1 MATEHVDVLIVGAGL
16 SGIGA
21 AYRLQTQCPGK
32 AYKILEG
39 REAIGGTWDLFRY
52 PGIRSDSDM
61 FTLGYPFAP
70 WKEAKAIADGASILK
85 YIRDTAAKFGIDK
98 QIRFNSQVKA
108 ASWSSENAAWTVE
121 VEQGDGVRAHYT
133 ASFLYMCSGYY
144 SYEAG
149 YRPEFPGIE
158 SFGGDVIHP
167 QHWPD
172 GLDYAGKRVVIIGSG
187 ATAVTLVP
195 AMADTAEHITMLQR
209 SPSYITAL
217 PARDRVA
224 DGLRKYLPEQR
235 AHSIIRWK
243 NVLITMAF
251 YQLCR
256 RAPRLAKKTLR
267 VGVIKSLP
275 EGYPIDPHFSP
286 TYNPWD
292 QRMCL
297 VPNGDLFK
305 TLGSGKAEIVTDH
318 IDTFTEGG
326 IRLKSGKELEADIV
340 VTATGL
346 RVVFAG
352 GIKLTVDGAEVDV
365 HDKFIYKGLMLSGVP
380 NLAVCI
386 GYTNAS
392 WTLRADLS
400 SQYVCRLI
408 NYMDEH
414 GYAQCAPHVE
424 DPGME
429 TRPILNLNSG
439 YILRAGDDLPKQGS
453 EAPWFLRQNY
463 VLDVMATRFGDIDD
477 DMIFAKAAERSA
489 SEYA

>member
-1 MATEHVDVLIVGAGL
+1 MTEEHVDVVIVGAGL

-32 AYKILEG
+32 SYAILEG

-61 FTLGYPFAP
+61 FTLGYPFSP
-70 WKEAKAIADGASILK
+70 WKEAKSIADGSSILT
-85 YIRDTAAKFGIDK
+85 YIRDTASRFGIDRH
-98 QIRFNSQVKA
+98 IRYQQRVTA
-108 ASWSSENAAWTVE
+108 ASWSSADATWTVE
-121 VEQGDGVRAHYT
+121 VQRGDGSVGRI
-133 ASFLYMCSGYY
+133 SCNFLYMCSGYY

-149 YRPEFPGIE
+149 YMPEFPGID

-167 QHWPD
+167 QKWPED
-172 GLDYAGKRVVIIGSG
+172 LDHAGKRVVVIGSG

-195 AMADTAEHITMLQR
+195 AMAETAAHVTMLQR
-209 SPSYITAL
+209 SPSYITPL

-224 DGLRKYLPEQR
+224 DGLRKFLPEQR
-235 AHSIIRWK
+235 AHSIARWK

-251 YQLCR
+251 YEFCR
-256 RAPRLAKKTLR
+256 RAPRLAKRLLR
-267 VGVIKSLP
+267 LGVVKSLP
-275 EGYPIDPHFSP
+275 EGYQIDPHFSP
-286 TYNPWD
+286 TYKPWD

-305 TLGSGKAEIVTDH
+305 ALGSGKADIVTDR
-318 IDTFTEGG
+318 IETFIKGG
-326 IRLKSGKELEADIV
+326 IRLKSGQELDADIV

-352 GIKLTVDGAEVDV
+352 GIKLTIDGTAVSV
-365 HDKFIYKGLMLSGVP
+365 NDKFIYKGLMLSDVP

-400 SQYVCRLI
+400 SQYVCRLL

-414 GYAQCAPHVE
+414 DYTRCAPHVE
-424 DPGME
+424 DPAMD
-429 TRPILNLNSG
+429 TRPILNLESG
-439 YILRAGDDLPKQGS
+439 YILRAGNDLPKQGS

-463 VLDVMATRFGDIDD
+463 ILDVMATRFGDIDD
-477 DMIFAKAAERSA
+477 EMTFAKPASA
-489 SEYA
+489 DKVSA